1 MAKHFDL
8 QSNYQPAGDQPKA
21 IEQLVKGIGA
31 GLASQTLLG
40 VTGSGKTFTMA
51 NVVQQLQRPT
61 IVMAHN
67 KTLAAQLYGEFK
79 EFFPNNAVEYFVS
92 YYDYYQPEAY
102 VPSSD
107 TFIEKDAQVND
118 HIEQMRLSATK
129 ALLERPD
136 CLVVSTVSSIY
147 GLGDPQSYF
156 KMIMHLSRGE
166 IIDQRGILRQL
177 AELQYTRNDIDF
189 KRGTYRVRGDV
200 IDVFPADSDALALR
214 VELFDEELLQDS
226 YKNFQIKT
234 LKPFKIKKSLTDA
247 LNQLTSITK
256 NILNKKE
263 FPLILGGEHS
273 ITPGIIKAFS
283 QKYKKITILQIDAHA
298 DLRDGYEG
306 EKFSHASAMRRCLD
320 FKNIEIVSFGIR
332 NLCCDEYKYYKS
344 ISKRMK
350 IFWGKDMGNWN
361 LNTLKK
367 MIKNKNV
374 YITFD
379 LDGFDSSLMSA
390 TGTPEPGGLFW
401 NDAMRILK
409 ITSEN
414 SNIVGADINELAPKK
429 NLHACDFIAAKLA
442 YKILS
447 YKFRK

>member
-1 MAKHFDL
+1 MTFLSSLSGFLGLPQKTKSKNFVCVVPFGL
-8 QSNYQPAGDQPKA
+8 EKSVSYGSGTKNGPKA
-21 IEQLVKGIGA
+21 ILK
-31 GLASQTLLG
+31 ASHQ
-40 VTGSGKTFTMA
+40 
-51 NVVQQLQRPT
+51 
-61 IVMAHN
+61 
-67 KTLAAQLYGEFK
+67 
-79 EFFPNNAVEYFVS
+79 
-92 YYDYYQPEAY
+92 
-102 VPSSD
+102 
-107 TFIEKDAQVND
+107 
-118 HIEQMRLSATK
+118 
-129 ALLERPD
+129 
-136 CLVVSTVSSIY
+136 
-147 GLGDPQSYF
+147 
-156 KMIMHLSRGE
+156 
-166 IIDQRGILRQL
+166 
-177 AELQYTRNDIDF
+177 
-189 KRGTYRVRGDV
+189 
-200 IDVFPADSDALALR
+200 

-234 LKPFKIKKSLTDA
+234 LKPFKIKKRLIDA

-332 NLCCDEYKYYKS
+332 NLCHDEYKYYKS

-350 IFWGKDMGNWN
+350 IFWGKDMTNWN
-361 LNTLKK
+361 LNILKK
-367 MIKNKNV
+367 TIKNKNV

>member
-1 MAKHFDL
+1 MTFLSPVSGFLGLAKKNKSKNCVWVVPFGL
-8 QSNYQPAGDQPKA
+8 EKSVSYGSGTKNGPKA
-21 IEQLVKGIGA
+21 ILK
-31 GLASQTLLG
+31 ASHQ
-40 VTGSGKTFTMA
+40 
-51 NVVQQLQRPT
+51 
-61 IVMAHN
+61 
-67 KTLAAQLYGEFK
+67 
-79 EFFPNNAVEYFVS
+79 
-92 YYDYYQPEAY
+92 
-102 VPSSD
+102 
-107 TFIEKDAQVND
+107 
-118 HIEQMRLSATK
+118 
-129 ALLERPD
+129 
-136 CLVVSTVSSIY
+136 
-147 GLGDPQSYF
+147 
-156 KMIMHLSRGE
+156 
-166 IIDQRGILRQL
+166 
-177 AELQYTRNDIDF
+177 
-189 KRGTYRVRGDV
+189 
-200 IDVFPADSDALALR
+200 

-234 LKPFKIKKSLTDA
+234 LKPFKIKKKLTDA
-247 LNQLTSITK
+247 LNQLTIITK

-320 FKNIEIVSFGIR
+320 YKNIEIISFGIR
-332 NLCCDEYKYYKS
+332 NLCSDEYKYYKS
-344 ISKRMK
+344 IPKRMK

-361 LNTLKK
+361 LSILKK

-379 LDGFDSSLMSA
+379 LDGFDSSLMLA